1 MIVKGNG
8 DLTNKRVFLNV
19 NQENN
24 WNMLVSYMGIML
36 FWAMDLKKDSCWFFL
51 GFLYVIF
58 RW

>member
-8 DLTNKRVFLNV
+8 DLTNKRVSLNV
-19 NQENN
+19 NQEKN
-24 WNMLVSYMGIML
+24 WNMLVPYMGIML
-36 FWAMDLKKDSCWFFL
+36 FWAMDLKKDSCLFFW